1 MDFNLDS
8 ITSRLTAD
16 QTRIRRPAYVP
27 PSVKELIQAD
37 RYLGEVVSLTY
48 DKAKVQIKDSDR
60 NNVQG
65 VPSGCFLI
73 ATRITPNENISFDDE
88 DATAVLLRV
97 LDTVPLFNDGERDR
111 IGVENAQK
119 VQGDVNIHW
128 DNNLVD
134 ARTKN
139 MMSFGAVSCRVIG
152 TFYGETLKF
161 GNDMDN
167 VYAYRG
173 MKVYKP
179 NQSSLE
185 SIVNFGVNR
194 SQAVPLGKVRYTSTN
209 RFPDNTP
216 VIINPSDLIAQRTAL
231 FGMSRTGK
239 SNTVKIIAK
248 AIYQL
253 RQTCNT
259 KVGQLIFDVNGE
271 YANDNL
277 QDINDLTGR
286 AESLKNVWQ
295 IKVNGIMGDSEDV
308 RTYGLLAN
316 EKDPNRV
323 IMKIN
328 FYDRTL
334 MQIGKE
340 LLDEQLKADA
350 TNGAQ
355 YIKSFLN
362 VEFFYDSEMEH
373 SERIR
378 EERRRL
384 VYQTLLYK
392 AGFKAPK
399 KKDSVTGFVTPMANT
414 TVFSKELTNSLFA
427 GISDYTNMTEAK
439 QREHSKEK
447 QAYEFAAGTLRRF
460 QDEGATYDDLARAF
474 QSLSHWLNNSDSTY
488 MNFDRDYMSEKRS
501 DSGSWLDVHLSSLLK
516 MFEYE
521 NSVKRMGKANIY
533 HDPYS
538 SRKDYAE
545 MIYDDLAMG
554 KLVII
559 DQALGDSDLNKLAAE
574 RILRRIFENNNRM
587 FAQGISPSKIL
598 MFVEEAHNLMP
609 KGSEEDTRNIW
620 ARVAK
625 EGSKFNLGL
634 IYSTQEVSSIQKNI
648 LKNTANWFIAHLNN
662 KSEVRELADFYD
674 FEDYTRSILHAEDK
688 GYIRMKTL
696 SNKFVVPIQMDKFQ
710 IDSSE

>member
-1 MDFNLDS
+1 MDYLDAL
-8 ITSRLTAD
+8 TSRLTAD
-16 QTRIRRPAYVP
+16 QKKKTIVPYVS
-27 PSVKELIQAD
+27 PSVHSLVQAE
-37 RYLGEVVSLTY
+37 RYLGEIVSLTY
-48 DKAKVQIKDSDR
+48 DRAKVQIQDGDR
-60 NNVQG
+60 NKVQG

-73 ATRITPNENISFDDE
+73 ATRMAPGQDMDFDDE
-88 DATAVLLRV
+88 DATAILLRV

-111 IGVENAQK
+111 INVENAQR
-119 VQGDVNIHW
+119 VQGDTQIHW
-128 DNNLVD
+128 DNSIDDVRVKNL
-134 ARTKN
+134 
-139 MMSFGAVSCRVIG
+139 MSFGAVTCRVIG
-152 TFYGETLKF
+152 TFYGEQLKF

-179 NQSSLE
+179 NQKALE
-185 SIVNFGVNR
+185 SIVNFGVDR
-194 SQAVPLGKVRYTSTN
+194 SKAVNLGKVRYTSTN

-259 KVGQLIFDVNGE
+259 RVGQLIFDVNGE

-277 QDINDLTGR
+277 QDVNDVTGK
-286 AESLKNVWQ
+286 AQSLKNVWQ
-295 IKVNGIMGDSEDV
+295 IPVNDIYGDQEDV

-328 FYDRTL
+328 FYDQTL

-340 LLDEQLKADA
+340 LLDEQLKNDA

-355 YIKSFLN
+355 YIKSFLM
-362 VEFFYDSEMEH
+362 VEFQNDPDMDQG
-373 SERIR
+373 ERTR
-378 EERRRL
+378 EDRRRL
-384 VYQTLLYK
+384 VYQTLLFK

-399 KKDSVTGFVTPMANT
+399 KKDSVAGFTTPPGRT
-414 TVFSKELTNSLFA
+414 LFSKELTNSLYL
-427 GISDYTNMTEAK
+427 GVMGYSDLTEAK
-439 QREHSKEK
+439 QREFAKEK
-447 QAYEFAAGTLRRF
+447 QAYEQAAAILRRY
-460 QDEGATYDDLARAF
+460 QEEGATYDDLARAF
-474 QSLSHWLNNSDSTY
+474 QSLSHWINNSNSTY
-488 MNFDRDYMSEKRS
+488 GEFDREYTSNKKAE
-501 DSGSWLDVHLSSLLK
+501 SGSWADVHLSSLLK

-521 NSVKRMGKANIY
+521 NAVKKMGKANIY
-533 HDPYS
+533 HDPHS

-545 MIYDDLAMG
+545 MIYDDLASG

-559 DQALGDSDLNKLAAE
+559 DQALGDSELNKLAAE
-574 RILRRIFENNNRM
+574 RILRKIFEKNNKM
-587 FAQGISPSKIL
+587 FAEGISPSKIL
-598 MFVEEAHNLMP
+598 IFVEEAHNLMP

-625 EGSKFNLGL
+625 EGSKFNIGL
-634 IYSTQEVSSIQKNI
+634 IYSTQEVSSIQTNI

-662 KSEVRELADFYD
+662 KSEVRALADFYD
-674 FEDYTRSILHAEDK
+674 FEDYARSILQAEDK

-710 IDSSE
+710 IDA